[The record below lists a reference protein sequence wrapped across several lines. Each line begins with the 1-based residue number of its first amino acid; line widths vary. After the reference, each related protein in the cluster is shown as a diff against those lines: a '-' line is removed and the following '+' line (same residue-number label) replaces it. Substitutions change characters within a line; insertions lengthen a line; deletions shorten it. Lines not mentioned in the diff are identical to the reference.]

1 MVAMPNT
8 ASRPR
13 MSAKKNQPASTPA
26 PRGAKPGPPPD
37 REGYKHTKLG
47 WIPEE
52 WEVKKLGSLGSFTKG
67 KGLTKAELTLE
78 GIPCVTYGELYTKHH
93 IAISKFHSFT
103 STISAS
109 QSKRLETND
118 ILFAGSGETAAEI
131 GKCAV
136 FIGDNEAYAGGD
148 VVIFRQKG
156 IDGLY
161 LSLVLNSEPLIHQ
174 RARLGQGHSVVH
186 IYPNHLAEQLIA
198 LPPEPEQRRIA
209 ALLSTWDRAIATVQQ
224 LLAAQ
229 QLRKQGLMNTVLS
242 DIYHHRHKVTIGDI
256 AVEVSERN
264 TDGTDH
270 IVLSCSKHKGFV
282 SSLEYFKKQVFS
294 EDRSNYKVIRRGQ
307 FGFPANHIEEGS
319 IDLLREHEV
328 GLLSPIYVVFE
339 FDHATVN
346 SEFMYY
352 LFKSERYKHIFRTS
366 TNASVDRR
374 GSLRWNDFK
383 NLWVPLPERDE
394 QNRLAKLFAGLDKQ
408 IEQTQNYLDHLTT
421 QKRGLMQQLLTG
433 AVRVKANSDE
443 TNS

>member
-1 MVAMPNT
+1 MTN
-8 ASRPR
+8 
-13 MSAKKNQPASTPA
+13 
-26 PRGAKPGPPPD
+26 
-37 REGYKHTKLG
+37 YKHTKLG

-52 WEVKKLGSLGSFTKG
+52 WDAVSLDRVVAPG
-67 KGLTKAELTLE
+67 KPIVYGIVQAGPHVEGGVPYIKSTDIKDGLIRPETLQRTSQSIAAKYKRSIVRPGDIVFSLRGDLPSTAIVPDELTEANLTQ
-78 GIPCVTYGELYTKHH
+78 GTAR
-93 IAISKFHSFT
+93 IAVSKDYLNEFVQAALHAPLVDRRINILAKGSTFQEISLTDLRKV
-103 STISAS
+103 
-109 QSKRLETND
+109 
-118 ILFAGSGETAAEI
+118 EI
-131 GKCAV
+131 AKPS
-136 FIGDNEAYAGGD
+136 
-148 VVIFRQKG
+148 
-156 IDGLY
+156 
-161 LSLVLNSEPLIHQ
+161 SL
-174 RARLGQGHSVVH
+174 
-186 IYPNHLAEQLIA
+186 
-198 LPPEPEQRRIA
+198 PEQRRIA
-209 ALLSTWDRAIATVQQ
+209 QVLGAWDRAIATVQQ

-229 QLRKQGLMNTVLS
+229 LERKRGLMNSVLS
-242 DIYHHRHKVTIGDI
+242 EIYHHRRKASIGDI
-256 AVEVSERN
+256 AEEISERN
-264 TDGTDH
+264 PDGEDH

-319 IDLLREHEV
+319 IDLLRDHEV

-339 FDHATVN
+339 FDHAAAN

-394 QNRLAKLFAGLDKQ
+394 QDRLAKLFTGLDKQ

-433 AVRVKANSDE
+433 AVRVESTMK
-443 TNS
+443 